1 VGPLWPYIILIGLP
15 AALFIVPDLWGGH
28 LLMNGDNVQQN
39 YPLHVLVGSMLR
51 HGQLPLW
58 DQYIY
63 SGTPLLTGFNAGAF
77 YPLMGFFVIFPD
89 RVAWIALEV
98 VLFAGIAV
106 GMYLF
111 LRALALSTVA
121 CLLAALTFT
130 FSGTVFSQ
138 INHVDMTEGL
148 VAVPWMLLA
157 VLHIIRDGRWRWSVL
172 LGVGFALVILGGAP
186 EAMLD
191 TAILVVLFA
200 GFTAGLDRSRWWR
213 VLTRGGAG
221 AALALALGAIQW
233 LPGLATI
240 ANSQRSG
247 FGGSFAALGSYPRPD
262 GLLTLVPYLY
272 GGYGHLGEAQFF
284 ANYNLP
290 EVGIYLGILPIVALL
305 ALWLPSWPSRLVP
318 RDRLTWYLVA
328 LVGVLL
334 ALGANTPLE
343 HLFNALPLYGH
354 QRLQSRNMIDFSFA
368 ACVLFA
374 GWIDRRQEAE
384 DRWVSFDRWTGLI
397 PLGIVLT
404 LVALAAFD
412 PDAMLSALTGAPA
425 NSSTVHTV
433 RQASLIAA
441 GFCLA
446 AWVVVWLRPRLP
458 GRWWLPVMACFV
470 AADLG
475 LAGAVGELSTPPPN
489 DLVAGTTPVENYIGA
504 NLAPGGRYLLYDP
517 QYFMG
522 GSRLGNGLPDVNI
535 MAGLPSV
542 GGYSSIVDKTYNN
555 ATQTHTAGEFNVS
568 ELNSGALHDLGL
580 QDILTVPEYFL
591 QPLQRQPRS
600 LAGVQPVSESAG
612 QDAVLPEGAQPGYHD
627 PFYAFYPP
635 PRGPQ
640 QAGQIGTWFFGES
653 LTASAASLVF
663 STPATPATLRF
674 GSVGARGTVTWGP
687 SVDTTPGAR
696 RVNGTLPPGPA
707 SGLAVQV
714 ESGQVPAHQAVVT
727 VAHQPYELDGA
738 LSSAVRPG
746 VWRQQGA
753 IEGNA
758 LFVRNR
764 APTPMYAVTGG
775 GKTAPPVTVLSTS
788 PNTEQIRVDAPS
800 ALTVVRQVAWD
811 DDWTASVSV
820 HGGPARPAPMSA
832 FGLVQQVRLPAGDDV
847 VTFRYRPARFVVSG
861 VLSAA
866 ATLLLVVLLVV
877 SVVRLLR
884 RRRRSKGGGG
894 GVPAPA

>member
-1 VGPLWPYIILIGLP
+1 VGPLWPYIVLIGLP
-15 AALFIVPDLWGGH
+15 AALFILPDLLGGH

-63 SGTPLLTGFNAGAF
+63 SGAPLLTGFNAGAF
-77 YPLMGFFVIFPD
+77 YPLVGFFVIFPD

-98 VLFAGIAV
+98 VLFAGIGV
-106 GMYLF
+106 GMYVF

-121 CLLAALTFT
+121 SLVAAVTFT
-130 FSGTVFSQ
+130 FAGMVFSQ

-157 VLHIIRDGRWRWSVL
+157 VLHIVRDGRWRWSVL

-191 TAILVVLFA
+191 TGILVVLFA
-200 GFTAGLDRSRWWR
+200 VLTAGLDRARWWR

-221 AALALALGAIQW
+221 AALALSVGAIQW

-240 ANSQRSG
+240 ANSQRSS
-247 FGGSFAALGSYPRPD
+247 FGGSFAGQGSYPRPD

-284 ANYNLP
+284 ATYNLP
-290 EVGIYLGILPIVALL
+290 EVGIYLGILPIIALL
-305 ALWLPSWPSRLVP
+305 TLWLPSWPSRLVP

-374 GWIDRRQEAE
+374 GWIDRRPAAGER
-384 DRWVSFDRWTGLI
+384 DRWESFDRWTGVI

-404 LVALAAFD
+404 LLGLAAFD
-412 PDAMLSALTGAPA
+412 PNGMLSALTGASP
-425 NSSTVHTV
+425 NSSTVHTI
-433 RQASLIAA
+433 REASLIAA

-446 AWVVVWLRPRLP
+446 AGVVVWLRPRLP

-475 LAGAVGELSTPPPN
+475 LAGAIGELSTSPPN
-489 DLVAGTTPVENYIGA
+489 DLVAGTTAVENYIGA

-517 QYFMG
+517 QFFMG
-522 GSRLGNGLPDVNI
+522 NARLGNGLPDVNI
-535 MAGLPSV
+535 MAGLHSV
-542 GGYSSIVDKTYNN
+542 GGYSSIVDKTYND
-555 ATQTHTAGEFNVS
+555 ATQTHTAGEFDIGQ
-568 ELNSGALHDLGL
+568 LTAGALHDLGL

-591 QPLQRQPRS
+591 QPLLSQPAS
-600 LAGVQPVSESAG
+600 LGAVQPAPEPRG
-612 QDAVLPEGAQPGYHD
+612 QDPVLPDGSSPGYND
-627 PFYAFYPP
+627 GSYTFYPP
-635 PRGPQ
+635 PRGPLHP
-640 QAGQIGTWFFGES
+640 GQVGTWFYGES
-653 LTASAASLVF
+653 LTATRASLVF
-663 STPATPATLRF
+663 SAGATPATLRF
-674 GSVGARGTVTWGP
+674 GSIGARGAVRWGP
-687 SVDTTPGAR
+687 VVTTKPGAR
-696 RVNGTLPPGPA
+696 RIDGTPGAGPA
-707 SGLAVQV
+707 YGLAVQV
-714 ESGQVPAHQAVVT
+714 VSGRVPSHQALVT
-727 VAHQPYELDGA
+727 VDQQPYELDGS
-738 LSSAVRPG
+738 LSAAVQPG
-746 VWRQQGA
+746 VWHQQGS

-758 LFVRNR
+758 LFVRNQG
-764 APTPMYAVTGG
+764 PTPIYAVTGG
-775 GKTAPPVTVLSTS
+775 GEAAPPVTVLSS
-788 PNTEQIRVDAPS
+788 NPNIEQVRVDAPS

-811 DDWTASVSV
+811 DGWTASVSV

-832 FGLVQQVRLPAGDDV
+832 FGLVQQVRLPAGNDV
-847 VTFRYRPARFVVSG
+847 VTFRYRPVRFVVAG
-861 VLSAA
+861 VLSIG

-877 SVVRLLR
+877 SVVRLWR
-884 RRRRSKGGGG
+884 RRRGRGAS
-894 GVPAPA
+894 APG

>member
-77 YPLMGFFVIFPD
+77 YPLMGFFVILPD
-89 RVAWIALEV
+89 RAAWIALEV
-98 VLFAGIAV
+98 VLFAGIGV
-106 GMYLF
+106 GMYVF

-200 GFTAGLDRSRWWR
+200 GLTAGLDRVRWWR

-221 AALALALGAIQW
+221 ALLALALGAIQW

-247 FGGSFAALGSYPRPD
+247 FGGSFAILGSYPRPD

-272 GGYGHLGEAQFF
+272 GGYGHLGEAGFF
-284 ANYNLP
+284 ASYNLP
-290 EVGIYLGILPIVALL
+290 EVGIYLGILPIIALL
-305 ALWLPSWPSRLVP
+305 VLWLPSWPSRLVP
-318 RDRLTWYLVA
+318 RDRRTWYVVA

-343 HLFNALPLYGH
+343 HVFNAVPLYGH

-374 GWIDRRQEAE
+374 GWIDRHQEAE

-404 LVALAAFD
+404 LVGLAVFD
-412 PDAMLSALTGAPA
+412 PDGMLSALAGASA
-425 NSSTVHTV
+425 TSSTVHTI

-446 AWVVVWLRPRLP
+446 AWGVVWLRPRLP

-475 LAGAVGELSTPPPN
+475 LAGAIGELSAPPPN

-522 GSRLGNGLPDVNI
+522 GARLGNGLPDVNL

-555 ATQTHTAGEFNVS
+555 ATQTHTAGEFDVS

-591 QPLQRQPRS
+591 QPLQGQPRG

-612 QDAVLPEGAQPGYHD
+612 QDAVLPQGARPGYHD
-627 PFYAFYPP
+627 PFYTFYPP

-640 QAGQIGTWFFGES
+640 HAGQIGTWFFGES
-653 LTASAASLVF
+653 LTATDASLVF
-663 STPATPATLRF
+663 SAPAAPATLRF
-674 GSVGARGTVTWGP
+674 GSVSARGIVSWGP

-707 SGLAVQV
+707 YGLAVQV
-714 ESGQVPAHQAVVT
+714 VSGQVPAHQAVVT

-746 VWRQQGA
+746 VWRQQGT

-764 APTPMYAVTGG
+764 APTPIYAVTRGG
-775 GKTAPPVTVLSTS
+775 AAPPVTVLSTG
-788 PNTEQIRVDAPS
+788 PNTEQIRVDAPT

-820 HGGPARPAPMSA
+820 HGGPAGPAPMSA

-861 VLSAA
+861 VLSLG

-877 SVVRLLR
+877 SVVRWR
-884 RRRRSKGGGG
+884 RRRKGAA
-894 GVPAPA
+894 APE

>member
-1 VGPLWPYIILIGLP
+1 VGPLWPYLILIGLP

-28 LLMNGDNVQQN
+28 LLMTGDNVQQN

-98 VLFAGIAV
+98 VLFAGIGV
-106 GMYLF
+106 GMYVF

-121 CLLAALTFT
+121 CLLAAVTFT

-157 VLHIIRDGRWRWSVL
+157 VLYIIRDGRWRWSVL

-200 GFTAGLDRSRWWR
+200 AMTAGLDRARWWR

-247 FGGSFAALGSYPRPD
+247 FGGNFAILGSYPRPD

-284 ANYNLP
+284 SSYNLP
-290 EVGIYLGILPIVALL
+290 EVGIYLGILPIIALL
-305 ALWLPSWPSRLVP
+305 VLWLPSWPSRLVP
-318 RDRLTWYLVA
+318 RDRLTWYVVA

-343 HLFNALPLYGH
+343 HVFNALPLYGH

-374 GWIDRRQEAE
+374 GWIDRRRETE
-384 DRWVSFDRWTGLI
+384 DRWVTFDRWTGLI

-404 LVALAAFD
+404 LLGLAAFD
-412 PDAMLSALTGAPA
+412 PDGMLSALAGASA
-425 NSSTVHTV
+425 NTNTVHTI
-433 RQASLIAA
+433 RQASLIGAA
-441 GFCLA
+441 FCLA
-446 AWVVVWLRPRLP
+446 AAAVVWLRPRLP
-458 GRWWLPVMACFV
+458 ARWWLPIMAFFV

-475 LAGAVGELSTPPPN
+475 FAGALGELSTPPPN
-489 DLVAGTTPVENYIGA
+489 DLVAGTTPVENFIGA

-517 QYFMG
+517 QYYMG
-522 GSRLGNGLPDVNI
+522 MSRLGNGLPDVNI
-535 MAGLPSV
+535 LAGLPSV

-555 ATQTHTAGEFNVS
+555 ATQTHTAGEFDVG
-568 ELNSGALHDLGL
+568 ELSSGALHDLGL
-580 QDILTVPEYFL
+580 QDILTTPEYFL
-591 QPLQRQPRS
+591 QPLQSQPTS
-600 LAGVQPVSESAG
+600 LAGVQPVSESKG
-612 QDAVLPEGAQPGYHD
+612 EDPVLPDGARPGYRD
-627 PFYAFYPP
+627 PSYRFYPP
-635 PRGPQ
+635 PRGPLHP
-640 QAGQIGTWFFGES
+640 GQVSTWFFGES
-653 LTASAASLVF
+653 LEATHASLVF
-663 STPATPATLRF
+663 SAGATPATLRF
-674 GSVGARGTVTWGP
+674 GSVSAQGSVRWGP
-687 SVDTTPGAR
+687 TVHTTPGAR
-696 RVNGTLPPGPA
+696 RVTGTLPPGSA
-707 SGLAVQV
+707 HGLAVQV
-714 ESGQVPAHQAVVT
+714 VSGQVPDHQAVVT
-727 VAHQPYELDGA
+727 VAQRPYELDGA
-738 LSSAVRPG
+738 LSGAVRPG
-746 VWRQQGA
+746 VWHQQG
-753 IEGNA
+753 ILDGNV

-764 APTPMYAVTGG
+764 PPTPIYALTSGG
-775 GKTAPPVTVLSTS
+775 SAAPPVTVLATS
-788 PNTEQIRVDAPS
+788 PNTEKIRVDAAS

-820 HGGPARPAPMSA
+820 HGGPARAAPMSA
-832 FGLVQQVRLPAGDDV
+832 YGLVQQVRLPAGDDV
-847 VTFRYRPARFVVSG
+847 VTFRYRPAHFVVAG
-861 VLSAA
+861 VLSLG
-866 ATLLLVVLLVV
+866 ATLLLVVLFIV
-877 SVVRLLR
+877 SVVRLR
-884 RRRRSKGGGG
+884 RRGRARG
-894 GVPAPA
+894 APERE